1 MIPELGLFSLII
13 ALGFSL
19 AMSVILLSGAMAGN
33 HFWIS
38 FSKNLALGLFGFL
51 SISLIALMLSFVGDD
66 FSVAYVAN
74 NSNSKL
80 PMPLKVSATWAG
92 HEGSLLLWV
101 WILGGWICSVALFG
115 AQLSEVFKARVL
127 GILGMVATAF
137 ILFTVLTSNPF
148 ERLLVNIPL
157 DGGDLNPLLQDVGLI
172 FHPPLLYMGYVGFA
186 VAYAFA
192 IAALLSG
199 DLQHNWTRWVRPWT
213 NCAWAFLTLGIMLG
227 SWWAYYELGWG
238 GWWFWDPVENASFMP
253 WLAGTALIHSLA
265 VTEKREAFRSWTLL
279 LAILTFSLSLLG
291 TFLVRSGVLT
301 SVHSFAADPE
311 RGLFILLILGLAI
324 GGAFILFAFKA
335 PASKK
340 VTYELGSRESFLLF
354 NNLVL
359 MVILISVL
367 MGTLYP
373 LVIDALGLGKLSV
386 GGPFFNSFFVPLT
399 IVLTILVGLGQT
411 TKWRKTNWRNLRTP
425 LIVVFISCVVLS
437 AAIIWLANLTFSIW
451 AMLGIGVSLW
461 VVGLSGYE
469 FVTTK
474 LKHASGWKAFV
485 SLRPSYIGMQLA
497 HLGLVAGVIGVTMVS
512 LNGLSV
518 DKRMDVGETVS
529 LGQLEFQ
536 FMSMDRVQG
545 PNYISDQG
553 TFRVTNESGKELH
566 MLAEKRSYSV
576 GGQVMTEAGIDA
588 SFTRD
593 LFVALGEPLGDGAW
607 AVRLQYKPFIRW
619 IWGGGIL
626 MALGAVIAALDKR
639 YRKST
644 TSQGIHA

>member
-1 MIPELGLFSLII
+1 MIPELGLFALII
-13 ALGFSL
+13 ALAFSL
-19 AMSVILLSGAMAGN
+19 AMSAILLPGAMAGN
-33 HFWIS
+33 PFWMG

-51 SISLIALMLSFVGDD
+51 SISLVALVFSFIADD

-101 WILGGWICSVALFG
+101 WILGGWTCSVAFFG
-115 AQLSEVFKARVL
+115 AQLSESFKARVL
-127 GILGMVATAF
+127 GVLGLVATAF

-148 ERLLVNIPL
+148 DRLLTNIPL
-157 DGGDLNPLLQDVGLI
+157 DGGDLNPLLQDAGLI

-199 DLQHNWTRWVRPWT
+199 DLQHDWTRWVRPWT

-324 GGAFILFAFKA
+324 GGAFVLFALKA
-335 PASKK
+335 PPSKK
-340 VTYELGSRESFLLF
+340 VSYELGSRENFLLF

-359 MVILISVL
+359 VVILISVL

-386 GGPFFNSFFVPLT
+386 GGPFFNSFFVPLM

-411 TKWRKTNWRNLRTP
+411 TKWRRTDWRQLRTP
-425 LIVVFISCVVLS
+425 LMVTFVSCVVLS
-437 AAIIWLANLTFSIW
+437 AVIIWLADIRFSLW

-461 VVGLSGYE
+461 VVGLSSYE

-474 LKHASGWKAFV
+474 LKHRTVWKAV
-485 SLRPSYIGMQLA
+485 SSLRLSYIGMQLA
-497 HLGLVAGVIGVTMVS
+497 HIGLVVGVVGVTMVS
-512 LNGLSV
+512 LNGLSA

-529 LGQLEFQ
+529 LGQFEFK

-553 TFRVTNESGKELH
+553 VFKVTNESGEVVNL
-566 MLAEKRSYSV
+566 MAEKRSYSV

-588 SFTRD
+588 GFTRD
-593 LFVALGEPLGDGAW
+593 LFVALGEPLGDDAW

-626 MALGAVIAALDKR
+626 MALGAVIAVLDKR
-639 YRKST
+639 YRRVVT
-644 TSQGIHA
+644 AQDVHV